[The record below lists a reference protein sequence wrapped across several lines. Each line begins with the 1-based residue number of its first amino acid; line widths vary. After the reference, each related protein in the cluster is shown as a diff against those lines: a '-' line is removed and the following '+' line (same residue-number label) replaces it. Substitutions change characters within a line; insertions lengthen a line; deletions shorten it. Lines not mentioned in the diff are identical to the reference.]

1 MAEKDKI
8 KDSKENELGITV
20 KKDEN
25 PSEWYSQ
32 VITKA
37 KLADYSPIKGCM
49 IIRANGYSIWE
60 KIQEYFN
67 ERISKIGVSNYYFPM
82 FIPESF
88 FSREAEHA
96 KGFSPEVAWIET
108 KDNEERLAIRPT
120 SETII
125 CDSFSKWLRSYRD
138 LPIRTNQWANI
149 VRWEVKQTNPLLRS
163 REFLWQEGH
172 CIYETQNEAEKETFM
187 MLEEY
192 KKLSEEFLAMPVIYG
207 KKTDSEKFAG
217 AVYTTT
223 IEGFMPDGK
232 ALQAGTSHYLG
243 QGFMKVFNVK
253 FKGRDEKEH
262 APHYISW
269 GFSTRLIGGVIMTH
283 GDDKG
288 MVVPP
293 RLAKNKV
300 VIIPI
305 LFKGKEQIVL
315 SKAKEISESLLK
327 FNAIIDDRTDV
338 SAGYKFSEWE
348 LCGIPL
354 RVEIGPRDI
363 ESKKAVI
370 VRRDNAEK
378 KIVDITELESEIEST
393 LDLIQKEMF
402 QKAKTRLESSITVC
416 DNLESIKQAIENK
429 KLVKISW
436 CGERICEEYIY
447 EISGASSR
455 CIPFKDETP
464 DNKKCARCGQDAK
477 FNVYFSRSY

>member
-1 MAEKDKI
+1 MAKDDKAN
-8 KDSKENELGITV
+8 DLGITV
-20 KKDEN
+20 KKEEN
-25 PSEWYSQ
+25 SSEWYSQ

-67 ERISKIGVSNYYFPM
+67 SRLSDLKVDNYYFPL

-125 CDSFSKWLRSYRD
+125 CDSFSKWVRSYRD
-138 LPIRTNQWANI
+138 LPLRTNQWANI
-149 VRWEVKQTNPLLRS
+149 VRWEVKQTNPFLRS

-172 CIYETQNEAEKETFM
+172 SIYETLEEAEKETFM

-192 KKLSEEFLAMPVIYG
+192 RKLAEDVLAMPVIYG
-207 KKTDSEKFAG
+207 KKADSEKFAG
-217 AVYTTT
+217 ADYTTT
-223 IEGFMPDGK
+223 IEAIMPDGK
-232 ALQAGTSHYLG
+232 ALQSGTSHLLG

-262 APHYISW
+262 TPYYISW

-283 GDDKG
+283 GDNKG
-288 MVVPP
+288 MVLPP
-293 RLAKNKV
+293 KLAKHKI
-300 VIIPI
+300 VIVPI

-315 SKAKEISESLLK
+315 DKAKELFELLK
-327 FNAIIDDRTDV
+327 ENNPILDDRLDIST
-338 SAGYKFSEWE
+338 GFKYNEWE
-348 LCGIPL
+348 LQGIPL
-354 RVEIGPRDI
+354 RIEIGPRDV
-363 ESKKAVI
+363 EGGNVVL
-370 VRRDNAEK
+370 VRRDTGHKEIIAIEK
-378 KIVDITELESEIEST
+378 LAHTIKKTLENMQNDLYTVAKKRLDASIVICKNIDEI
-393 LDLIQKEMF
+393 K
-402 QKAKTRLESSITVC
+402 K
-416 DNLESIKQAIENK
+416 AIENK

-447 EISGASSR
+447 EKSGASSR
-455 CIPFKDETP
+455 CIPLSDETP
-464 DNKKCARCGQDAK
+464 DDKYCAYCQKDAK
-477 FNVYFSRSY
+477 VNIYFSRSY